1 MSQPE
6 RAALHNQ
13 LSGEIVKQII
23 KPMMESGASFSS
35 VLVLLESVITGVLL
49 ALSATER
56 WSPAQR
62 EIYLRKLVS
71 GVRNRVDEIERT
83 RAAKK

>member
-35 VLVLLESVITGVLL
+35 RASSPECCSRFRQRSDG
-49 ALSATER
+49 ALPSAKSTF
-56 WSPAQR
+56 
-62 EIYLRKLVS
+62 V
-71 GVRNRVDEIERT
+71 N
-83 RAAKK
+83 